1 MLLLCPMLSIWN
13 WSWLLLKQEKCV
25 KRLDTSKYSKHIS
38 TPGYMGCRV
47 AKSSKYKLVRFEA
60 DIASSNKLV
69 KSRSSWVIH
78 SVSILF
84 GTRYLLHVLSSMFI
98 TGLHLL
104 NIAIIVCFS
113 NYDMFLLFKPL
124 AQRSAVGYTLFD
136 GAVKCGGKWILCGL
150 FEQPVEMAKCI
161 PPNCRVG
168 LKCQS

>member
-1 MLLLCPMLSIWN
+1 MLSIWN
-13 WSWLLLKQEKCV
+13 WSWLVLKQEKCV

-60 DIASSNKLV
+60 DIK
-69 KSRSSWVIH
+69 H
-78 SVSILF
+78 
-84 GTRYLLHVLSSMFI
+84 LLTSLSSQGVLESFI
-98 TGLHLL
+98 QWVFFLARGIYCMYWALFLPPVYICSTLQSLFAFL
-104 NIAIIVCFS
+104 

-124 AQRSAVGYTLFD
+124 AQRSAVGNTLFD